1 MIENIQ
7 NWDKFVK
14 DFSTNILPIYEIN
27 ENKFDSYGIH
37 GRRHI
42 SRSVI
47 FSEFMSRFFLEINED
62 VDLNAIRYAVSFHDS
77 GRQRNGVDLWE
88 NDSAKN
94 CSEYLIEKCY
104 DKKYSEYISSLIPKK
119 NGFSDKNKK
128 IVIDADVLEI
138 MRPLCGHGGI
148 LGFNHKFFNFLR
160 NDFDEYEYLRDYLV
174 LDAWELITYTEDN
187 IQLFN
192 DNNCLYNMID
202 YLENNKKKFQV
213 LRF

>member
-1 MIENIQ
+1 MIQ
-7 NWDKFVK
+7 NIEHWNDFVEE
-14 DFSTNILPIYEIN
+14 FSSTILPIYEKN

-42 SRSVI
+42 SRSII
-47 FSEFMSRFFLEINED
+47 FSEFIARFFSEIDED
-62 VDLNAIRYAVSFHDS
+62 VDLTAIRYAVAFHDS

-88 NDSAKN
+88 NDSAEN
-94 CSEYLIEKCY
+94 CKEYLIKKGY
-104 DKKYSEYISSLIPKK
+104 DTEYCEYVSSLIEKK
-119 NGFSDKNKK
+119 NGFSDDNKK

-148 LGFNHKFFNFLR
+148 LGFNHKFFNFLK
-160 NDFDEYEYLRDYLV
+160 NEDEYEYLREYLV
-174 LDAWELITYTEDN
+174 LDAWEFITYTEDN
-187 IQLFN
+187 AQLFN

-202 YLENNKKKFQV
+202 YLEKNKKKFQV